1 MIRYP
6 LKFTLHFR
14 AEGPRKQ
21 TMNSLKDIIQRCH
34 KRHRETFHQR
44 KTVVTHALYKEIP
57 YNFKVYCGRRYPV
70 MLDDLELADISFMP
84 IGRAPDNDR
93 GPRDFGG
100 DRFLTRQTTR
110 SWHLKRW
117 HESWGIQIYTGIPS
131 EHDGARWH
139 DLHFT
144 YQAIC
149 SDPDA
154 VMACIEGL
162 VDSVVNPLLTLTKS
176 GGLRFTCRIPDYLHP
191 NTADDRSCIYTHV
204 PTPENPDHRDV
215 YLEILGEN
223 GYSRWDS
230 RYQILLGDLL
240 DPPII
245 AREVLFV
252 PINNLRA
259 TLHEFESA
267 EKKQLKTVPQT
278 IPPIP
283 QTLGSRNL
291 DLAKEAFLKRGF
303 YYLQQDSDFYHWIRH
318 DSEGRIDTH
327 VTLWE
332 DQDIVW
338 IRANTPGTA
347 LPTRTTPITDIWD
360 DTGITP
366 PISNFGLPVTK
377 NFISVREG
385 EMSPLVIKRLPAIL
399 HQQEPTEKVY
409 KTLKENAAQIRQV
422 FQKDARIQ
430 GITPETIL
438 GTNYGVELHLLNGG
452 AICLNIPN
460 PDLADAAAQRYQ
472 EINLPSFA
480 LWKSKRYKWE
490 QVKDI
495 PVNVRMANPFE
506 GGNVCEDTE
515 RCRTLAG
522 KGGDPHVSICPSC
535 PVWTTCQERGFL
547 SQLLALQSVK
557 AQIVPHGQLFIN
569 PEYADTAKKILEP
582 TDETERICII
592 DERKAEIEN
601 LFIRCELPI
610 NVLNEWIV
618 NWEGEVLGNFAKAL
632 LSAIEPYGKS
642 DGNPITRIRT
652 AMQAFQPHEEKLIW
666 QMHRVNLPCKVVPD
680 GVVDSETEEELAQFS
695 IVFEGG
701 TSAYIPV
708 DSKAAKRL
716 EAKGLPSFQLS
727 PFVVNETVRIPMDMT
742 QAIKL
747 GILDTET
754 VEKIQQ
760 FPTVC
765 PDPNWT
771 FWHQLK
777 RFFAHYKRDAD
788 APMRCNIQKKLVF
801 WIPPVLHPSVKRL
814 LLISPTLSEQH
825 LRKVFPDEEIE
836 FTHPEPS
843 AWLANNQVFQI
854 RTGVHPLRTILN
866 YESNWDAMGLTKLG
880 ERFFVGIR
888 AEIERDP
895 KVTHAIITYQAILK
909 HLSDLAEKEN
919 VCFVKHFKD
928 TFLPET
934 TSEAPQVLWI
944 VGVPHWPQLTIWRQ
958 AQMLFGNDEKPL
970 HYDKK
975 IDPHHYEDERIQSIY
990 QQSIAGLLTQII
1002 RGSGLSR
1009 WNNKRVVLLTS
1020 MPLPDITDRPETLLF
1035 DWEDFEIAG
1044 GLHKLPEVIAT
1055 RERFETDRANLTCES
1070 SRGEVERILGC
1081 SSRTA
1086 NRVLQK
1092 LRGGNIQR
1100 ISIREQILFLLA
1112 TGDKKTSLLVEA
1124 IDSSAQVIANELKK
1138 LLDEGKIVRVHRG
1151 VYKLPEASTT
1161 AVTNL

>member
-1 MIRYP
+1 
-6 LKFTLHFR
+6 
-14 AEGPRKQ
+14 
-21 TMNSLKDIIQRCH
+21 MNSLKNIIQRCH
-34 KRHRETFHQR
+34 KRHGETLHQR
-44 KTVVTHALYKEIP
+44 KTVVMPALYKEIP
-57 YNFKVYCGRRYPV
+57 YNLKVYCARRYPV
-70 MLDDLELADISFMP
+70 MLEDLELAGISFMP

-93 GPRDFGG
+93 GPRGFGG
-100 DRFLTRQTTR
+100 DRFSTKQTSL
-110 SWHLKRW
+110 SWRLRRW
-117 HESWGIQIYTGIPS
+117 CESWGIQIYTGTPS

-149 SDPDA
+149 ADPDA

-162 VDSVVNPLLTLTKS
+162 VGSVVNPLLTLTKS
-176 GGLRFTCRIPDYLHP
+176 GGLRFTCRILNYLHP
-191 NTADDRSCIYTHV
+191 NTTDDRLYIYKHA

-215 YLEILGEN
+215 YLKILGEN

-245 AREVLFV
+245 AKEVLFV

-259 TLHEFESA
+259 TLHEPELPG
-267 EKKQLKTVPQT
+267 KKQLKTVPQPT
-278 IPPIP
+278 PPVP
-283 QTLGSRNL
+283 HSLGSRNL

-303 YYLQQDSDFYHWIRH
+303 SSLQQDSDFYHWIRH
-318 DSEGRIDTH
+318 DSESRIDTH

-366 PISNFGLPVTK
+366 PISNSGLPVTEK
-377 NFISVREG
+377 LISVRDG
-385 EMSPLVIKRLPAIL
+385 EMSPLVIKRAPAIL
-399 HQQEPTEKVY
+399 HQQEPTQEVY
-409 KTLKENAAQIRQV
+409 KTLKENAAQIRHV
-422 FQKDARIQ
+422 FQKDARILGVQ
-430 GITPETIL
+430 PKTIL
-438 GTNYGVELHLLNGG
+438 GTNYGVELYLLNGG
-452 AICLNIPN
+452 TICLNIPN

-480 LWKSKRYKWE
+480 RWKSRRYKWE

-495 PVNVRMANPFE
+495 PVDVRMANPFE
-506 GGNVCEDTE
+506 AGNVCEDTE
-515 RCRTLAG
+515 RCNTLAE
-522 KGGDPHVSICPSC
+522 KGGYSSVSICPSC
-535 PVWTTCQERGFL
+535 LVYTTCQERGFL

-557 AQIVPHGQLFIN
+557 AQIMPHGQMFIN
-569 PEYADTAKKILEP
+569 PKYADTAEKVLEP

-592 DERKAEIEN
+592 DERKAEIED
-601 LFIRCELPI
+601 LFIKCQLPTH
-610 NVLNEWIV
+610 VLKEWIV
-618 NWEGEVLGNFAKAL
+618 SWEGEALANFAKAL
-632 LSAIEPYGKS
+632 LNAIEPYGRS
-642 DGNPITRIRT
+642 NGNPITRIRT
-652 AMQAFQPHEEKLIW
+652 AVQAFQPHEEALIR
-666 QMHRVNLPCKVVPD
+666 QMCQVNLPCKVVTK
-680 GVVDSETEEELAQFS
+680 GVVDSETGEELAQFS
-695 IVFEGG
+695 TVFEGG
-701 TSAYIPV
+701 ASAYIPAN
-708 DSKAAKRL
+708 SKAAERL
-716 EAKGLPSFQLS
+716 AAKGLPSFQPP
-727 PFVVNETVRIPMDMT
+727 PFVVNETMKIPMEMT
-742 QAIKL
+742 QAIEL

-765 PDPNWT
+765 RNPNWT

-788 APMRCNIQKKLVF
+788 APMRCNSEKKLVF
-801 WIPPVLHPSVKRL
+801 WVPPVLHPSVKRL

-836 FTHPEPS
+836 FTHTEPS

-866 YESNWDAMGLTKLG
+866 YESNWDVMGLTKLG

-895 KVTHAIITYQAILK
+895 KVTHAIITYETILK

-928 TFLPET
+928 TFSSET
-934 TSEAPQVLWI
+934 TFEAPQVLWI

-970 HYDKK
+970 YYDEK
-975 IDPHHYEDERIQSIY
+975 IDPYHYEDERIQDVY
-990 QQSIAGLLTQII
+990 QQNVAGLLTQII
-1002 RGSGLSR
+1002 GVAGLSR
-1009 WNNKRVVLLTS
+1009 WTNKRVVLLTS
-1020 MPLPDITDRPETLLF
+1020 MPLPDITDRRETLLF

-1055 RERFETDRANLTCES
+1055 REKFETDYANLTGES
-1070 SRGEVERILGC
+1070 RREEVERILGC

-1092 LRGGNIQR
+1092 IRGGNIQR

-1112 TGDKKTSLLVEA
+1112 TGEKKTSLLVEA
-1124 IDSSAQVIANELKK
+1124 IDSSAQTIGNELKK
-1138 LLDEGKIVRVHRG
+1138 LLDEGEIVRVRWG
-1151 VYKLPEASTT
+1151 LYKLP
-1161 AVTNL
+1161 